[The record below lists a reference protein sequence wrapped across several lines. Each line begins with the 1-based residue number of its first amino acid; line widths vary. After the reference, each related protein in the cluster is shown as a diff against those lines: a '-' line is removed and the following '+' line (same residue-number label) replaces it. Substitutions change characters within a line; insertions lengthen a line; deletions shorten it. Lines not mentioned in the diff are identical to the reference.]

1 MSISPLNFNGMI
13 QNTNEVSHTHSAE
26 DQKPML
32 QQENLTHVVDKQQ
45 EQQAKQVNNLYK
57 SEQKENKYDREGS
70 GKGYQGNKNRKPNS
84 SKESKE
90 EKKMEDGKVF
100 QKPSTSFDMR
110 V

>member
-13 QNTNEVSHTHSAE
+13 QNTNELSHTHSAE

-32 QQENLTHVVDKQQ
+32 QQENLTHEVAKQQ

-57 SEQKENKYDREGS
+57 SEQKENKYDREGN
-70 GKGYQGNKNRKPNS
+70 GQGYQGNRDRKKNALK
-84 SKESKE
+84 
-90 EKKMEDGKVF
+90 EKKDENAEDGKIF
-100 QKPSTSFDMR
+100 QKPTSSFDMR

>member
-13 QNTNEVSHTHSAE
+13 QNTNELSHTHSAE
-26 DQKPML
+26 DQKPLL
-32 QQENLTHVVDKQQ
+32 QQENLTHQVDKQQ

-57 SEQKENKYDREGS
+57 SETKENQYDREGS
-70 GKGYQGNKNRKPNS
+70 GKGYQGNKNRKPANP
-84 SKESKE
+84 KDKKE
-90 EKKMEDGKVF
+90 EQQMADGKVF

>member
-26 DQKPML
+26 DQKPLL
-32 QQENLTHVVDKQQ
+32 QQENLTHEVDKQQ

-57 SEQKENKYDREGS
+57 SEKKENQYDREGS
-70 GKGYQGNKNRKPNS
+70 GKGYQGNKNRKPA
-84 SKESKE
+84 KPKDKKE
-90 EKKMEDGKVF
+90 EQQMVDGKVF